1 MRIVWHLDLV
11 RNFPQDIM
19 MLILYCDIP
28 VAKLWSH
35 LEQSGDN
42 LSTRSDLIARD
53 NFGLTTKKL
62 RNKEVGT
69 E

>member
-1 MRIVWHLDLV
+1 
-11 RNFPQDIM
+11 